1 MEEIAMIQKRFGD
14 EQSTLLDQFERLSF
28 EAILKRSISEPGL
41 PRSLSSSV
49 SSHSS
54 SSSKFF
60 TVAPTTSIPLVTHQ
74 VKQGQGRGGRGRG
87 RGRGQGSAFHRVLK
101 KLFRPFVIGRKNNH
115 NVNGANNKHAPDP
128 RNPISWKKFS
138 RSLRYVM
145 LSGGL
150 DADPNPITLQQT
162 GPAVGPASDVAG
174 EEPNGIDVD
183 PIRSQREWKPPY
195 WLRTTI
201 CEGGNECTTK
211 NVTRV
216 S

>member
-60 TVAPTTSIPLVTHQ
+60 SVAPTTSIPLVTHHQ
-74 VKQGQGRGGRGRG
+74 VKQGRGHGSRGRG
-87 RGRGQGSAFHRVLK
+87 HGSAFHRVLK
-101 KLFRPFVIGRKNNH
+101 KLFKPFVIIGRKNNH
-115 NVNGANNKHAPDP
+115 NINGANNKHAPDP

-138 RSLRYVM
+138 RSLRF
-145 LSGGL
+145 
-150 DADPNPITLQQT
+150 
-162 GPAVGPASDVAG
+162 
-174 EEPNGIDVD
+174 
-183 PIRSQREWKPPY
+183 
-195 WLRTTI
+195 
-201 CEGGNECTTK
+201 
-211 NVTRV
+211 
-216 S
+216 